1 MERAGVVTSR
11 IADVA
16 VLAAA
21 AIGGLL
27 FAPVFGVAALLPSIG
42 AVVLVTYG
50 VTELGRRFPKTV
62 PWRPVIAVVAGLL
75 AVIETV
81 LPGTTA
87 AGIPTGETFAVLAD
101 GAVDG
106 WQLTLR
112 TTWPARPDP
121 ELVSFVPLAV
131 LVAAVLGIELLHRL
145 RRPLLAL
152 VPGLLVLV
160 LSQAYVAVTGVAA
173 VATGIGYAVIAGL
186 LLVDGR
192 GTALPRLLKLVAPA
206 VVLGVVGAL
215 VLTVADPLA
224 RPAYSLKDN
233 ESVPLAEES
242 VTSPLSEIA
251 YRTKNPSPQVF
262 RYTGDTPASRRWP
275 LAVLDEFDGSNWL
288 PGGGF
293 RRLGAEIPPRTGEEV
308 PVARRQAT
316 IEMTAPSGPWLPGQT
331 SPASVAGV
339 DALVDETRGT
349 LVATQLPPR
358 SRYTLGWWEP
368 QVGPD
373 DLIGAGMDPALPG
386 GLGGLGTVPEEIGDL
401 ADRALPP
408 DLRPSFQTAVA
419 LERYLAGNY
428 RLATGDDL
436 PTGHGWPQLRRF
448 LIEGDKRGTSEQFA
462 AAYVVLARLK
472 GIPARLVVG
481 FRAPERAEA
490 DGTHVVR
497 NADIIAWPEVAV
509 AKVGWVPLDPS
520 GAAEQSGSAA
530 AKGIAA
536 AVAEVRTQL
545 PPVQKLENP
554 PLPPGESEEDTA
566 SGAGD
571 WRTAAIVAAAGL
583 LILLVLW
590 GAGVPGVT
598 AFRAWRR
605 RRKEGRAA
613 VIGAWAEARDR
624 LRAHGLRVTAGMTVR
639 DLAATAGVFGDQS
652 TVDGLHSLARSVDAA
667 LWSGTAPDVAHEAWA
682 AVKTVRKGLR
692 RRSWVAR
699 LRAAVNV
706 RVLFPPRAA

>member
-1 MERAGVVTSR
+1 MTPR
-11 IADVA
+11 IADAA

-27 FAPVFGVAALLPSIG
+27 FAPVFGLAALLLPVG

-50 VTELGRRFPKTV
+50 VTELGRRYPRSV
-62 PWRPVIAVVAGLL
+62 PWRPVFAVLAGLL

-81 LPGTTA
+81 LPGTTV
-87 AGIPTGETFAVLAD
+87 AGIPTGETLAVLAD
-101 GAVDG
+101 GAVHG
-106 WQLTLR
+106 WQLTLQS
-112 TTWPARPDP
+112 TWPARPEP
-121 ELVSFVPLAV
+121 RLLSFVPLAV
-131 LVAAVLGIELLHRL
+131 LVAAVLGTELLHRL

-152 VPGLLVLV
+152 GPGLLVLV
-160 LSQAYVAVTGVAA
+160 LSQAYVAVTGIAA
-173 VATGIGYAVIAGL
+173 VATGIGYAAIAGL
-186 LLVDGR
+186 LSVTGG
-192 GTALPRLLKLVAPA
+192 GTAFPRLLKLVTPG

-215 VLTVADPLA
+215 ALTVADPLA

-242 VTSPLSEIA
+242 VASPLSEVA

-262 RYTGDTPASRRWP
+262 RYTGETPASRRWP
-275 LAVLDEFDGSNWL
+275 LAVLDDFDGSNWL

-293 RRLGAEIPPRTGEEV
+293 RRIGAEIPPRTGSDV
-308 PVARRQAT
+308 PAARHQAT
-316 IEMTAPSGPWLPGQT
+316 IEVTDPSGPWLPGQT
-331 SPASVAGV
+331 SPASVTGI

-349 LVATQLPPR
+349 LVAAQPSPR
-358 SRYTLGWWEP
+358 SRYTLTWWEP
-368 QVGPD
+368 QVGPE
-373 DLIGAGMDPALPG
+373 DLMGAGMNAKLPG
-386 GLGGLGTVPEEIGDL
+386 GFGGLGTVPQEISDL

-419 LERYLAGNY
+419 LEQYLAGNY
-428 RLATGDDL
+428 KLATGDDL

-448 LIEGDKRGTSEQFA
+448 LIDSDKRGTSEQFA
-462 AAYVVLARLK
+462 AAYVVLARLR

-481 FRAPERAEA
+481 YRAPERAEA
-490 DGTHVVR
+490 DGAHVVR

-509 AKVGWVPLDPS
+509 DKVGWVPLDPS
-520 GAAEQSGSAA
+520 GTAKQSGSGAA
-530 AKGIAA
+530 SGIAA

-554 PLPPGESEEDTA
+554 PLPPGESEEDEAPGTGNWQA
-566 SGAGD
+566 PA
-571 WRTAAIVAAAGL
+571 VAAAIGL
-583 LILLVLW
+583 VVLLVLW
-590 GAGVPGVT
+590 GAGVPGAT
-598 AFRAWRR
+598 GFRAWRR

-624 LRAHGLRVTAGMTVR
+624 LRAHGVPVTAGMTVR
-639 DLAATAGVFGDQS
+639 DLAATAGIFGNQS

-667 LWSGTAPDVAHEAWA
+667 LWSGTAPNVAHEAWA

-692 RRSWVAR
+692 RRSWRAR
-699 LRAAVNV
+699 LRAAINV
-706 RVLFPPRAA
+706 RVLFPPRGA